1 MENYY
6 VGNRVQHPWGAYHCS
21 NESGL
26 EEILLSSDSHP
37 TEAPYAPHLTV
48 KTQSK
53 TKYVKSK
60 SSLTKDPQSLDFI
73 SFFFIFFSIIH
84 PNVLNIL

>member
-1 MENYY
+1 MWATEF
-6 VGNRVQHPWGAYHCS
+6 QHPWGAYHCS

-37 TEAPYAPHLTV
+37 TEAPYDPHLTV

-53 TKYVKSK
+53 TKYVKNE

-73 SFFFIFFSIIH
+73 SFLFIFFYHSSKCFKYLIKYF
-84 PNVLNIL
+84 